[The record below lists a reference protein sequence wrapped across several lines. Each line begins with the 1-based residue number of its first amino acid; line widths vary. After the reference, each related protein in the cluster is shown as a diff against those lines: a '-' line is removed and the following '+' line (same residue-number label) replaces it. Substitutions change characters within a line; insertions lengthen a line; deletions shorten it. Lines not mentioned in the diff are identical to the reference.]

1 MSITGK
7 IAECAALLKGAVTLR
22 ATAQASYNT
31 IKSLNGQ
38 SGYSLTIGG
47 VSVPVAVMDSR
58 TYQAKLIRGRE
69 MIHLGALKAMTY
81 EIDNQ
86 DRRIKELRAELSR
99 LGAELSEAAAQ

>member
-7 IAECAALLKGAVTLR
+7 IAECAALLKSAVALR
-22 ATAQASYNT
+22 EAAQGSYNA
-31 IKSLNGQ
+31 IKSLKGQ

-47 VSVPVAVMDSR
+47 VTVPVAVMDCR

-69 MIHLGALKAMTY
+69 LIHLGALKAMTY

-86 DRRIKELRAELSR
+86 ERRIKELRADLCR
-99 LGAELSEAAAQ
+99 LGAELSERAQ